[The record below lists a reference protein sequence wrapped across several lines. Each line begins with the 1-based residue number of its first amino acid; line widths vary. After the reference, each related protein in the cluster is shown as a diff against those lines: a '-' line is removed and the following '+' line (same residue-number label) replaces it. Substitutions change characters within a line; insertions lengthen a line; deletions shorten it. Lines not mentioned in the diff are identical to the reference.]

1 MNPTLQDLTRGPLK
15 KQIFLFSLPLIA
27 SNVLQ
32 VLFNMSD
39 IAVVGQFAGAAA
51 LGAVGSTTTLVTLFT
66 GFLIGLSG
74 GVNVLVAQHFGAKN
88 EAEVRKTVH
97 TAFLV
102 SAAAGLLLAAAG
114 ICFARGLLELL
125 HTKPELIDGAELYL
139 RIYFLGM
146 PALALYNF
154 GNAVF
159 SAVGDTKKPLFYL
172 TIAGV
177 VNVLLN
183 LFFVIVCRLD
193 VAGVATAS
201 AASQY
206 LSMAL
211 TLGALFRRGD
221 ACALRLSAVRLD
233 KKCTRKLLMLG
244 IPAGLQSA
252 IFAIANLFIQA
263 AVNSFDATMVEGNSA
278 AANADALVYDV
289 MAAFY
294 TACAS
299 FIGQNYGAGRRDRV
313 RKSYLISMAY
323 SFGVAAVMSAVLV
336 LFGRQ
341 FLSLF
346 TTEEAVIGAGMKRL
360 VIMGCSYAFSAFMDC
375 SIAAS
380 RGLGKTVAPMII
392 VISGSCVFR
401 VIWIYTVFTYFGT
414 ITSLYLLYIFSW
426 AITGAAEAAYF
437 VRSYRMQMDGI
448 RPAADVETP

>member
-1 MNPTLQDLTRGPLK
+1 
-15 KQIFLFSLPLIA
+15 
-27 SNVLQ
+27 
-32 VLFNMSD
+32 
-39 IAVVGQFAGAAA
+39 
-51 LGAVGSTTTLVTLFT
+51 
-66 GFLIGLSG
+66 
-74 GVNVLVAQHFGAKN
+74 
-88 EAEVRKTVH
+88 
-97 TAFLV
+97 
-102 SAAAGLLLAAAG
+102 
-114 ICFARGLLELL
+114 
-125 HTKPELIDGAELYL
+125 
-139 RIYFLGM
+139 
-146 PALALYNF
+146 
-154 GNAVF
+154 
-159 SAVGDTKKPLFYL
+159 
-172 TIAGV
+172 
-177 VNVLLN
+177 
-183 LFFVIVCRLD
+183 
-193 VAGVATAS
+193 
-201 AASQY
+201 
-206 LSMAL
+206 MAL

-221 ACALRLSAVRLD
+221 ACALRLSAIRLD